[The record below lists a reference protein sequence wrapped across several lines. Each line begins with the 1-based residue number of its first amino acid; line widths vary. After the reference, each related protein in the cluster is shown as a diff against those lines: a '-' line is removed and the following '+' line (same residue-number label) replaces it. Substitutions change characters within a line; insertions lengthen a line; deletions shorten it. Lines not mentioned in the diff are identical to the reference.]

1 MGWGRGAGQGGPKL
15 PVNNINVIGF
25 NVRGRGGH
33 NCHLIKIFLRT
44 IRRGCDRNSAAVV
57 GKAALL
63 KCRLQRRRHYSFEME
78 ETTDVT
84 LLGRV
89 GCIMHGVQAFERE
102 RPPRNPKHLL
112 QYYRVPSLAAKCRAL
127 ERERDAEFGTQRR
140 GATDGWE
147 LQIWTW
153 GSDQIGTV
161 LWY

>member
-33 NCHLIKIFLRT
+33 ICRLIKICLRT
-44 IRRGCDRNSAAVV
+44 IRCGRDRNSAAVV
-57 GKAALL
+57 GEAALL
-63 KCRLQRRRHYSFEME
+63 KCRLQRRRHYSFETE
-78 ETTDVT
+78 ETADVT

-112 QYYRVPSLAAKCRAL
+112 LPRAEPCRKVPRAR
-127 ERERDAEFGTQRR
+127 ERETPELGSGNRDDKTRQDLLKTTEKQ
-140 GATDGWE
+140 
-147 LQIWTW
+147 
-153 GSDQIGTV
+153 
-161 LWY
+161 